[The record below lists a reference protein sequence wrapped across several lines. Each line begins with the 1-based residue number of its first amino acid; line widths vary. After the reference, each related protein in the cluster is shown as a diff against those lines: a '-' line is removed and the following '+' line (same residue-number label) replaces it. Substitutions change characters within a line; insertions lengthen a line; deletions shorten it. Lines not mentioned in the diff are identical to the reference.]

1 MGKLT
6 IRLGRLEQRIV
17 ATRATSDAEGI
28 EARQSLRLRLDHLA
42 VEQEPGPLDTALTG
56 EIRAALNG
64 WFTTNGYPDLAGHRR
79 AYGAVAR

>member
-6 IRLGRLEQRIV
+6 IRLGRLEQRMV

-42 VEQEPGPLDTALTG
+42 VDQEPRPLNRVLAD
-56 EIRAALNG
+56 EIRASLNG
-64 WFTTNGYPDLAGHRR
+64 WLTTNGYPDLSGHRR
-79 AYGAVAR
+79 AYDAVAR